1 MDEKEIILIVD
12 DDESTRRSLRLI
24 FEKMGYETETAG
36 TGREALEKAQVRF
49 FNTALLDIKLPDM
62 EGIELLAPLKEM
74 YPDMVVIMITA
85 YASLETAV
93 RALNEGASAYIIKPL
108 NMDEVLTMVRDV
120 LEKQRLVMEN
130 RALFQEAQRELI
142 ARKRAEEE
150 LKELLKKIER
160 AKQEWEYTADS
171 LPDLVC
177 LVDHQGR
184 IIRAN
189 RIVETWNLARV
200 VDVKGREFH
209 ELLHPG
215 CAGCSCYLDSFWE
228 GAWGEAMQ
236 GQPAQC
242 EAYDEVLKR
251 HVLVRVQP
259 WKDRG
264 KGMALGSTVVV
275 MQDITERKR
284 MEEELRK
291 AYSDL
296 RDSQAKLIQS
306 EKLAATGRLAA
317 SVAHEIGNPLQGISN
332 YLSAI
337 SQQVAEEGP
346 LHEDLEM
353 VRLGFERISEIV
365 RRLRAFYRPAE
376 EGMEPT
382 DINGV
387 VKRVLALLGHQ
398 LSLGKVEVKTELAG
412 QELPVLGSAGQLEQV
427 LVNLVVNAQEAMTSP
442 SSVEAPRGGELTV
455 RTALR
460 EDMVQLQ
467 VSDTGQGM
475 GEEEMSGLFEPFHS
489 GKEAKGLGLGLWISQ
504 NIIEAH
510 DGLIEVESQVGQGTT
525 FTVSLPAYQGE
536 R

>member
-1 MDEKEIILIVD
+1 MEEKASILIVD
-12 DDESTRRSLRLI
+12 DDKGICRSLTLL
-24 FEKMGYETETAG
+24 FEKKGYETETAG
-36 TGREALEKAQVRF
+36 TGRETLEKVQGRF
-49 FNTALLDIKLPDM
+49 FNLALLDIRLPDL

-74 YPDMVVIMITA
+74 HPDMMVIMITA
-85 YASLETAV
+85 YGSLESAV
-93 RALNEGASAYIIKPL
+93 RALNEGASGYIIKPL
-108 NMDEVLTMVRDV
+108 NVDEVLAAVREA
-120 LEKQRLVMEN
+120 LEKQRLVFE
-130 RALFQEAQRELI
+130 
-142 ARKRAEEE
+142 KRQAEEE

-160 AKQEWEYTADS
+160 AKQEWESTADS
-171 LPDLVC
+171 LPELIC
-177 LVDHQGR
+177 LVDDRGR

-189 RIVETWNLARV
+189 RIVETWNLGRV
-200 VDVKGREFH
+200 VDVKGRGVH

-215 CAGCSCYLDSFWE
+215 CTGVFCYLNSFWK
-228 GAWGEAMQ
+228 GAWEKAIQ

-251 HVLVRVQP
+251 HVLVQVQP
-259 WKDRG
+259 WKDWG
-264 KGMALGSTVVV
+264 KGTVLGSTVVV
-275 MQDITERKR
+275 VRDITERKR
-284 MEEELRK
+284 MEEELQK

-317 SVAHEIGNPLQGISN
+317 SVAHEINNPLQGISN
-332 YLSAI
+332 YLSVI

-376 EGMEPT
+376 EEMEPT

-387 VKRVLALLGHQ
+387 VERVLALVGHQ
-398 LSLGKVEVKTELAG
+398 LSLGQVQVKRELSE

-427 LVNLVVNAQEAMTSP
+427 LVNLVVNAQEAMP
-442 SSVEAPRGGELTV
+442 QGGELMV
-455 RTALR
+455 RTVLH

-467 VSDTGQGM
+467 MSDTGRGM
-475 GEEEMSGLFEPFHS
+475 GEEEMSRLFEPFYNGMES
-489 GKEAKGLGLGLWISQ
+489 KGLGLGLWISH

-510 DGLIEVESQVGQGTT
+510 GGSIEVESEVGQGTT
-525 FTVSLPAYQGE
+525 FTVSLPAYQRE

>member
-24 FEKMGYETETAG
+24 FERMGYKTETAG
-36 TGREALEKAQVRF
+36 TGREALEKAQARF
-49 FNTALLDIKLPDM
+49 FNTTLLDIKLPDM
-62 EGIELLAPLKEM
+62 EGIELLAPLKELH
-74 YPDMVVIMITA
+74 PDMVVIMITA

-108 NMDEVLTMVRDV
+108 DMDEVLAVVKDV
-120 LEKQRLVMEN
+120 LEKQHLVTENKRLY
-130 RALFQEAQRELI
+130 QEAQRELAQRI
-142 ARKRAEEE
+142 QAEEE
-150 LKELLKKIER
+150 LKELLKKVEQ
-160 AKQEWEYTADS
+160 AKQEWESTANS
-171 LPDLVC
+171 LPDLIC
-177 LVDHQGR
+177 LVDDRGR
-184 IIRAN
+184 IIQAN
-189 RIVETWNLARV
+189 RTVETWNLARV
-200 VDVKGREFH
+200 VGVKGRALH

-215 CAGCSCYLDSFWE
+215 CTGIFCYLNSFWK
-228 GAWGEAMQ
+228 GAWKGSLR

-242 EAYDEVLKR
+242 EAYDEFLKR

-259 WKDRG
+259 WKDQG

-275 MQDITERKR
+275 VQDITERKR

-296 RDSQAKLIQS
+296 RDSQARLIQS

-317 SVAHEIGNPLQGISN
+317 SVAHEINNPLQGINN
-332 YLSAI
+332 YLSVI
-337 SQQVAEEGP
+337 SQQVPQDHP

-353 VRLGFERISEIV
+353 VKLGFERISEIV

-387 VKRVLALLGHQ
+387 VERVLALLGHQ
-398 LSLGKVEVKTELAG
+398 LSLGQVEVKRGLAE
-412 QELPVLGSAGQLEQV
+412 QELLVLGSEGQLEQV
-427 LVNLVVNAQEAMTSP
+427 LVNLVVNAQEAMP
-442 SSVEAPRGGELTV
+442 QGGELIV

-467 VSDTGQGM
+467 VSDTGWGM
-475 GEEEMSGLFEPFHS
+475 GEEEMSRLFEPS
-489 GKEAKGLGLGLWISQ
+489 YNGTGSKGLGLGLWISH
-504 NIIEAH
+504 NIIEGH
-510 DGLIEVESQVGQGTT
+510 GGRIEVESEVGQGST